1 VFYLSTK
8 KEGFIMN
15 TNELITEVFTDIESG
30 KFERATAILADDFR
44 ALLLGKEVNRPIYLS
59 ALHSLRQGIPDLKLT
74 IQNVKANGNTVTAK
88 VKITGT
94 NSHSIPALMKGWHE
108 IPATNKK
115 VEGLVA
121 DLEITLKNDKIE
133 EIRNVKNTRGMFV
146 SLLENLGL
154 DYKKFQEN

>member
-1 VFYLSTK
+1 
-8 KEGFIMN
+8 MN

-30 KFERATAILADDFR
+30 KFEKANAILADDFR
-44 ALLLGKEVNRPIYLS
+44 ALLLGKEVNRPIYIS
-59 ALHSLRQGIPDLKLT
+59 ALRSLRQGIPDLKLA

-94 NSHSIPALMKGWHE
+94 NSHSIPALMKGWPE

-133 EIRNVKNTRGMFV
+133 EIRNVKNTRGMVV
-146 SLLENLGL
+146 SLLENIGL

>member
-1 VFYLSTK
+1 
-8 KEGFIMN
+8 MN
-15 TNELITEVFTDIESG
+15 TNSLISEVFADMESG
-30 KFERATAILADDFR
+30 KYEKANTILADDFR
-44 ALLLGKEVNRPIYLS
+44 ALLLGKEVNRPVYIS
-59 ALHSLRQGIPDLKLT
+59 AFRSLHQGIPDLKFT
-74 IQNVKANGNTVTAK
+74 IQNVTTAGDKVTAK
-88 VKITGT
+88 LKITGT

-115 VEGLVA
+115 VDGLIA
-121 DLEITLKNDKIE
+121 ELEITLKDGRIE

>member
-1 VFYLSTK
+1 
-8 KEGFIMN
+8 MN
-15 TNELITEVFTDIESG
+15 TNSLITEVFIDMESG
-30 KFERATAILADDFR
+30 KFEEANAFLADDFR
-44 ALLLGKEVNRPIYLS
+44 ALLMGKEVNRPIYIS
-59 ALHSLRQGIPDLKLT
+59 AFRSLRQGIPDLKFT
-74 IQNVKANGNTVTAK
+74 IQNVKTNGDKVTAK

-94 NSHSIPALMKGWHE
+94 NSHAIPALMKGWHE

-115 VEGLVA
+115 VEGLMA
-121 DLEITLKNDKIE
+121 DLEITLKNGKIE